1 MVKSSSATAAN
12 NNLGSMT
19 RVSTNSSYLGF
30 KGVEDL
36 GNGLKAVFQFESGV
50 GFDAQGGFGAT
61 RDSYVGLAGNF
72 GTVAAGNLT
81 GPTRALG
88 ASLDVFSGS
97 TGIGANSALLGK
109 LGNNLIG
116 GLDANNNAV
125 LGADCNRSS
134 TCTSLFDTR
143 WKNAVAYISPNLS
156 GFTLT
161 AAYVANENKAADNVA
176 ALNTKGYDVGA
187 NYSNGPITAG
197 ITYNAASL
205 GNAVDT
211 KANDLRIGGSYNFGV
226 ASLRLVYDRVKA
238 ENVALG
244 GDELKQNVWGIGG
257 TYNVTA
263 NGKLVA
269 QYYKAGQVKGNTV
282 LAGAETG
289 AKLFALGYEH
299 SLSKR
304 TLLKATYSRLS
315 NNDNAN
321 YDFGVNATGIAADGA
336 TVSGFQVG
344 VRHSF

>member
-1 MVKSSSATAAN
+1 M
-12 NNLGSMT
+12 
-19 RVSTNSSYLGF
+19 
-30 KGVEDL
+30 
-36 GNGLKAVFQFESGV
+36 
-50 GFDAQGGFGAT
+50 
-61 RDSYVGLAGNF
+61 
-72 GTVAAGNLT
+72 AAGNLT

-134 TCTSLFDTR
+134 NCTSLFDTR

-269 QYYKAGQVKGNTV
+269 QYYKASDLKGSV
-282 LAGAETG
+282 ALGAGADTG

-315 NNDNAN
+315 NDNNASYDYGINAVGINGAAGAAN
-321 YDFGVNATGIAADGA
+321 GAAL
-336 TVSGFQVG
+336 SGFQVG